1 MRARLVSCEINKDG
15 RHDAFS
21 ASTPP
26 LEGKK
31 ILFSKFAS
39 ERRRGNFNLRISFV
53 DIKKAYFNGIPTRDI
68 YMSVPKEMGLPP
80 GTLAKQVRC
89 VYGTR
94 DAGKIWEDTYT
105 QVLEGAGFHAGGSDQ
120 FVISMRNAILQL

>member
-1 MRARLVSCEINKDG
+1 MLI
-15 RHDAFS
+15 
-21 ASTPP
+21 ST
-26 LEGKK
+26 
-31 ILFSKFAS
+31 FAS
-39 ERRRGNFNLRISFV
+39 ERRRRNFNLRISFV
-53 DIKKAYFNGIPTRDI
+53 DIKKACFNGIPTRDN
-68 YMSVPKEMGLPP
+68 YTSVPKEMGLPP